1 MVTSTLFDKYIHLT
15 LMRTKLAGSDDLQ
28 IRTPIVG
35 IKPNITIKGSLLP
48 SYSVAMPEVR
58 ITNFYSE
65 RDLSEFKYIK
75 VEAGYL
81 GGLNIAFEG
90 DLLIPY
96 IEKPS
101 PDSIVVFPMI
111 LGNYTQFREAIL
123 IKQWPSGTM
132 LKTILNEV
140 ASSLKMEL
148 SYTAEDI
155 SLNEKIVSDGKTKD
169 LISKLC
175 SLFSNLRVQFD
186 SNRLLAYNAKV
197 GRSDYYKIDKLSM
210 AVKKGESLTITGP
223 WIPTMRPGDIA
234 QIDPIFY
241 KQSIGSTFLRFSSTE
256 FITLVID
263 FSFGTVSENS
273 MIATLINKGASEAL
287 DPEGYNG

>member
-15 LMRTKLAGSDDLQ
+15 LMRSKQSSPDDVQ
-28 IRTPIVG
+28 IRTPVFG
-35 IKPNITIKGSLLP
+35 IKPNITIKGSLIP
-48 SYSVAMPEVR
+48 SYTVAMPEIR

-81 GGLNIAFEG
+81 GGLNRAFEG
-90 DLLIPY
+90 ELLIPY

-101 PDSIVVFPMI
+101 PDSITVFPMV
-111 LGNYTQFREAIL
+111 LGSYTQYREAVL
-123 IKQWPSGTM
+123 VKEWPAGTM

-140 ASSLKMEL
+140 AVSLEMKA
-148 SYTAEDI
+148 SFYIEDVAI
-155 SLNEKIVSDGKTKD
+155 KDKFVADGKTKD
-169 LISKLC
+169 IIPKLC
-175 SLFSNLRVQFD
+175 ALFSNLRVQFD
-186 SNRLLAYNAKV
+186 STDMLVYNVKT
-197 GRSDYYKIDKLSM
+197 GRSDYYRIDKLSM

-241 KQSIGSTFLRFSSTE
+241 KQSLGSTFLRFSSTE

-273 MIATLINKGASEAL
+273 MIATLINKGATGPL